1 MEVNKEKRKQI
12 PLYSGLLKYFP
23 DALCEVAKVSYIG
36 SKQHHPNEPL
46 HWDRNKSTDDLD
58 ALMRHLI
65 QAGELDTDG
74 LRHSAK
80 ICWRALANLQKEL
93 ESKNVRNEQW
103 HKDQYNRNRLPEDQ
117 IISGTE

>member
-65 QAGELDTDG
+65 QVGELDTDG

-103 HKDQYNRNRLPEDQ
+103 YKDQYNRNRLLEDQ

>member
-93 ESKNVRNEQW
+93 ESKNVRSEQW
-103 HKDQYNRNRLPEDQ
+103 YKDQYNRNRLLEDQ
-117 IISGTE
+117 IISETE

>member
-93 ESKNVRNEQW
+93 ESKNVRSEQW

>member
-1 MEVNKEKRKQI
+1 METNKEKRKQI

-23 DALCEVAKVSYIG
+23 DALCEVAKVSYVG

-65 QAGELDTDG
+65 DSGKTDTDG
-74 LRHSAK
+74 ILHSAK
-80 ICWRALANLQKEL
+80 VAWRALAHLQKEI
-93 ESKNVRNEQW
+93 ENSINTSVTITPIIITKVNNIITNS
-103 HKDQYNRNRLPEDQ
+103 YNQ
-117 IISGTE
+117 K

>member
-103 HKDQYNRNRLPEDQ
+103 HKDQYNRNRLPKDQ

>member
-65 QAGELDTDG
+65 QVGELDTDG

-93 ESKNVRNEQW
+93 ESKNVRSEQW

>member
-65 QAGELDTDG
+65 ESGKTDVDG
-74 LRHSAK
+74 ILHTAK
-80 ICWRALANLQKEL
+80 VAWRALAHLQKEL
-93 ESKNVRNEQW
+93 ESKNVRSQQW
-103 HKDQYNRNRLPEDQ
+103 HEDQYNRNRLPEDQ

>member
-93 ESKNVRNEQW
+93 ESKNVRSEQW
-103 HKDQYNRNRLPEDQ
+103 YKDQYNRNRLLEDQ

>member
-65 QAGELDTDG
+65 QVGELDTDG

-93 ESKNVRNEQW
+93 ESKNVRSEQW
-103 HKDQYNRNRLPEDQ
+103 YKDQYNRNRLLEDQ

>member
-65 QAGELDTDG
+65 ESGKKDTDDI
-74 LRHSAK
+74 LHSAK
-80 ICWRALANLQKEL
+80 VAWRALANLQKEL
-93 ESKNVRNEQW
+93 ESKNVRSEQW
-103 HKDQYNRNRLPEDQ
+103 YKDQYNRNRLPEDQ